1 MVTPITVSE
10 ASLSTQRVILASAS
24 PRRLELLQQI
34 GITPDVH
41 PAHIDET
48 PFDGEVAADYVMR
61 MAREKATAVAPCYA
75 ADDIIIS
82 ADTSVILDNRI
93 MGKPRNA
100 EEFISMFVLLSG
112 RMHEVLSA
120 VSLVTAGRHGEMLS
134 SSRVWFR
141 HVSENEIKAY
151 WETGEPVD
159 KAGGY
164 GIQGKGAL
172 FIEKIE
178 GSYSGIMGLPLYE
191 TGKLLQRTDYKL

>member
-1 MVTPITVSE
+1 M
-10 ASLSTQRVILASAS
+10 STQRIILASAS
-24 PRRLELLQQI
+24 PRRLELLRQI
-34 GITPDVH
+34 GISPDVH

-48 PFDGEVAADYVMR
+48 PFDDEAAADYVIR
-61 MAREKATAVAPCYA
+61 MAREKAAAVASCYTA
-75 ADDIIIS
+75 NEMIIS

-93 MGKPRNA
+93 LGKPRDA
-100 EEFISMFVLLSG
+100 EDFISMFIQLSG
-112 RMHEVLSA
+112 CMHEVLSA
-120 VSLVTAGRHGEMLS
+120 VSLATDGRHGEMLS

-141 HVSENEIKAY
+141 DISEAEILAY
-151 WETGEPVD
+151 WETNEPTD

-191 TGKLLQRTDYKL
+191 TGQLLQRAGYKL

>member
-1 MVTPITVSE
+1 
-10 ASLSTQRVILASAS
+10 
-24 PRRLELLQQI
+24 
-34 GITPDVH
+34 
-41 PAHIDET
+41 
-48 PFDGEVAADYVMR
+48 
-61 MAREKATAVAPCYA
+61 
-75 ADDIIIS
+75 
-82 ADTSVILDNRI
+82 
-93 MGKPRNA
+93 
-100 EEFISMFVLLSG
+100 MFVLLSG

>member
-1 MVTPITVSE
+1 MSE
-10 ASLSTQRVILASAS
+10 SLLSAQHVVLASAS
-24 PRRLELLQQI
+24 PRRLELLRQI
-34 GITPDVH
+34 GITADVH

-48 PFDGEVAADYVMR
+48 PFDKEATADYVIR
-61 MAREKATAVAPCYA
+61 MARKKAAAVASSYT
-75 ADDIIIS
+75 ADDRIIS

-93 MGKPRNA
+93 LGKPRDA
-100 EEFISMFVLLSG
+100 EDFISMFIQLSG

-120 VSLVTAGRHGEMLS
+120 VSLVTDGRHDEMLS

-141 HVSENEIKAY
+141 DISEAEILAY
-151 WETGEPVD
+151 WETGEPAD

-191 TGKLLQRTDYKL
+191 TGQLLQRTGYKL

>member
-1 MVTPITVSE
+1 MSAQHVV
-10 ASLSTQRVILASAS
+10 LASAS
-24 PRRLELLQQI
+24 PRRLELLRQI
-34 GITPDVH
+34 GITADVH

-48 PFDGEVAADYVMR
+48 PFDKEATADYVIR
-61 MAREKATAVAPCYA
+61 MAREKAAAVASSYT
-75 ADDIIIS
+75 ADDR
-82 ADTSVILDNRI
+82 IL
-93 MGKPRNA
+93 GKPRDA
-100 EEFISMFVLLSG
+100 EDFISMFIQLSG

-120 VSLVTAGRHGEMLS
+120 VSLVTDGRHDEMLS

-141 HVSENEIKAY
+141 DISEAEILAY
-151 WETGEPVD
+151 WETGEPAD

-191 TGKLLQRTDYKL
+191 TGQLLQRTGYKL